1 MIASDIL
8 NLSIGD
14 SDINLV
20 SIFNKLKYEAMNKA
34 GKDLSGHINVS
45 ISIASAITAEARV
58 VMSAFKN
65 LPGIN
70 IFYSDTDSAYVDGP
84 LPPHLVGNELGQFK
98 LEGTFRDIF
107 FLAPKM

>member
-8 NLSIGD
+8 NLSSGD
-14 SDINLV
+14 SDVNLV
-20 SIFNKLKYEAMNKA
+20 SVFNKLKYEKINKA
-34 GKDLSGHINVS
+34 GKDLSGYINVS

-58 VMSAFKN
+58 LMSSFKN
-65 LPGIN
+65 IPGIN
-70 IFYSDTDSAYVDGP
+70 IFYSDTDSAYVDQP
-84 LPPHLVGNELGQFK
+84 LPAHLVGNELGQFK